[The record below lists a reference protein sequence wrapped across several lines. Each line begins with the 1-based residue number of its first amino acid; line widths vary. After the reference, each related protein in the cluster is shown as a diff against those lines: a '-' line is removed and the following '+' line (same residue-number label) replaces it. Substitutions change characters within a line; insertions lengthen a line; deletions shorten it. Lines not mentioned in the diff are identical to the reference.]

1 MILITLV
8 HTLMDYAGMCFSA
21 LTDAGLPVEAG
32 GGLMALA
39 LSAAGVP
46 LTEAVL
52 AAARNWHAG
61 MPERFANVKNVVA
74 TLDSHELSWS
84 VPAAMLSYLTT
95 NRTALQ
101 ALVDKCDT
109 NNASANDRAH
119 RDALLSEMVD
129 YCLHDVFYWC
139 NGCLYAKTMT
149 VKDIHDLG
157 FLLRGETGG
166 HHSRAEAT
174 DAKVEVKVRIAGDC
188 YIRVVVDQAAD
199 ENAGPV
205 KRAWPKGIHHAVI
218 AILTADGKK
227 EIKREI
233 TTRVYNDIR
242 MPEDSRGK
250 LFIIKAAFL
259 AHVNDDPRF
268 NSNEPTFSI
277 PLTTEDLAATLES
290 QRQEEAKERAL
301 SAELHR
307 REVERVQEGD

>member
-1 MILITLV
+1 
-8 HTLMDYAGMCFSA
+8 MCFSV
-21 LTDAGLPVEAG
+21 LTDVLLLPEIG
-32 GGLMALA
+32 GSLIALA
-39 LSAAGVP
+39 LSGAGVP

-52 AAARNWHAG
+52 AAARRWHGGIAD
-61 MPERFANVKNVVA
+61 RFANVKNVVD

-84 VPAAMLSYLTT
+84 VPAATLSYLNT

-109 NNASANDRAH
+109 NDASSNDRAH
-119 RDALLSEMVD
+119 RDALLGEMVY
-129 YCLHDVFYWC
+129 YCLHDVYYWC
-139 NGCLYAKTMT
+139 IGALSAGKLT

-174 DAKVEVKVRIAGDC
+174 NAKVEVKVRIVGDC

-205 KRAWPKGIHHAVI
+205 KKAWPKGVHHAIIV
-218 AILTADGKK
+218 ILTADGRK
-227 EIKREI
+227 EVKREI
-233 TTRVYNDIR
+233 LTRVHNDIR

-259 AHVNDDPRF
+259 RHVNDDPRF
-268 NSNEPTFSI
+268 NSNEPAFSI

-307 REVERVQEGD
+307 REVEAVEAARNAKN